1 MYICTSPCAPH
12 PRARPTRQHIRDIY
26 GFTHPWALKR
36 KKERQRTRYD
46 RWHGSAPL
54 FGFPAQGE
62 ECWRGREFAV
72 SVLTYT
78 EGESCGKTERLLS
91 RGIQGRARYGNG
103 DLELNRR
110 PTIVREPAFWTSRGE
125 WTWAVPLVDWS
136 PYCAGLEA
144 LVALRE
150 SHQSSATIVAFL
162 SCYLRRRTEKSRLP
176 HLTLSLLFYPSP
188 FPSLNR
194 SLCVFVDTGE
204 DTLISGSVEVAH
216 VFIYSAARL
225 LRRAIFYVD
234 FIRYGVLSFQRVYDF
249 VR

>member
-1 MYICTSPCAPH
+1 MYICISPCAPH

-91 RGIQGRARYGNG
+91 WGIQGRARYGNG

-136 PYCAGLEA
+136 PCCAGLEA

-162 SCYLRRRTEKSRLP
+162 SCYLR
-176 HLTLSLLFYPSP
+176 
-188 FPSLNR
+188 
-194 SLCVFVDTGE
+194 
-204 DTLISGSVEVAH
+204 
-216 VFIYSAARL
+216 
-225 LRRAIFYVD
+225 
-234 FIRYGVLSFQRVYDF
+234 
-249 VR
+249 